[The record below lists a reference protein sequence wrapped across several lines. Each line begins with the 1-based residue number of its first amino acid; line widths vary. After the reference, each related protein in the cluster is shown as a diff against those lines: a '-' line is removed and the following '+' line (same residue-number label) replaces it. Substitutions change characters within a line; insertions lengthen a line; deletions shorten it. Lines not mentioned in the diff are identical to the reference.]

1 MLYRI
6 ITRTVFNGHFPKY
19 NWGRGLLET
28 TTQNTEKRPCKQQR
42 TVTMSS
48 KQVLI
53 SSN

>member
-1 MLYRI
+1 MDI
-6 ITRTVFNGHFPKY
+6 FPNITGVVVYWKQPHRAT
-19 NWGRGLLET
+19 
-28 TTQNTEKRPCKQQR
+28 TEKRLCKQQR